1 MRKDNFVDGEYYHI
15 YNRTIANY
23 RVFNDERNAKHLLQ
37 ALLLAN
43 STKSS
48 EAFDWLRNDRKKPL
62 PTCDVGKGF
71 DRVLEV
77 LKEGEKIVDLL
88 CFAIMPDHYHLLLKE
103 KKENGIIDFVRKC
116 DISISKYINIRNNRK
131 GSLFE
136 SRFKS
141 KHIDSNEYLVH
152 SSVYMHLNP
161 LDTISGKE
169 WREHKL
175 QNWEEIRK
183 SLFDYPWSSLKSFFE
198 PSSDKNNLLSGQEVI
213 TEQFKNKEDYEEFLK
228 DWSMPDSFTDNEFE

>member
-1 MRKDNFVDGEYYHI
+1 MRKDNFVGGEYYHI

-23 RVFNDERNAKHLLQ
+23 RIFSDERNAKYLLR
-37 ALLLAN
+37 AFLLAN

-48 EAFDWLRNDRKKPL
+48 ESFKCLRNNQPKA
-62 PTCDVGKGF
+62 TCDVAFGLDKA
-71 DRVLEV
+71 LEI
-77 LKEGEKIVDLL
+77 LKQGERLVDLL
-88 CFAIMPDHYHLLLKE
+88 CFAIMQDHYHLLLKE
-103 KKENGIIDFVRKC
+103 KRENGIIDFVRKC

-161 LDTISGKE
+161 LDIISGKE

-175 QNWEEIRK
+175 QNWKEIRK
-183 SLFDYPWSSLKSFFE
+183 PIFDYPWSSLKSFFE
-198 PSSDKNNLLSGQEVI
+198 PSSDKSLLSGQEII
-213 TEQFKNKEDYEEFLK
+213 TEQFKNKEEYEEFLK
-228 DWSMPDSFTDNEFE
+228 DWSMPDFFTDNEFE